1 LTDQAW
7 AQGMAELVTCLPD
20 REQTAEMQTVR
31 GNAYRAELKHLS
43 DEQWWY
49 AVRASVRGLNWFP
62 TVRQLLDYA
71 EDCPPSETPR
81 ALLLGGKCV
90 KCEGIGYVILES
102 GPNTYAQRCE
112 CRPKVTA

>member
-1 LTDQAW
+1 MESQRL
-7 AQGMAELVTCLPD
+7 
-20 REQTAEMQTVR
+20 R
-31 GNAYRAELKHLS
+31 GNSMRRELDHLS
-43 DEQWWY
+43 GEQWLY
-49 AVRASVRGLNWFP
+49 AVRACIRGLNWFP
-62 TVRQLLDYA
+62 TVRQILDYA

-81 ALLLGGKCV
+81 LLAGGKCV